1 MYDLIDYGQM
11 LADQVRMD
19 PYAYA
24 LKTAVTPQS
33 IVLDIGTSIGIH
45 ALLACKFGAK
55 KVYAI
60 EPNGAINLARELA
73 EANGFA
79 DRIEF
84 IQDLST
90 NVTLPELADVIV
102 SDLRGVLPLYGQH
115 IPAIVDAR
123 KRFLAPNGVLI
134 PQKDSL
140 WMSVVE
146 NATIYQNLLQPWT
159 EPYGFNMEPA
169 RQIILNQW
177 QHDDTD
183 LIRARHLLTEPTNW
197 ATLDYRTI
205 TNPDV
210 GAEIQQMGTRDG
222 TAHGLLV
229 WFDAELL
236 DGIGFSNAP
245 QEKQIAS
252 VYGRGFFPF
261 LKPISL
267 TAGDT
272 IHLMIQAILTDD
284 GYSWQWQTRV
294 YSQGNQ
300 NMVLADFIQISQ

>member
-24 LKTAVTPQS
+24 LKTAVTPNS

-45 ALLACKFGAK
+45 ALLACKFGAR

-60 EPNGAINLARELA
+60 EPNDAIGLARELA
-73 EANGFA
+73 EVNGFA

-84 IQDLST
+84 IQDIST
-90 NVTLPELADVIV
+90 NVTLPEPADVIV

-123 KRFLAPNGVLI
+123 QRHLALNGILI

-140 WMSVVE
+140 WVSVVE
-146 NATIYQNLLQPWT
+146 NATIYQNLLRSWT
-159 EPYGFNMEPA
+159 NPYGFNMEPA

-177 QHDDTD
+177 HHDDTD
-183 LIRARHLLTEPTNW
+183 LIRVRHLLTEPTNW

-210 GAEIQQMGTRDG
+210 GAEVEQTAARDG

-229 WFDAELL
+229 WFDAELI

-245 QEKQIAS
+245 QLAKPAA

-261 LKPISL
+261 LKPVSL

-272 IHLMIQAILTDD
+272 IHLTLQANLVDD
-284 GYSWQWQTRV
+284 GYVWQWHTCIN
-294 YSQGNQ
+294 SQN
-300 NMVLADFIQISQ
+300 NKMLADFKQSTDN